1 MATNGQRLEV
11 TLTHPAAAYAAIA
24 RASDGLKQLD
34 TSRKL
39 AIIVGSEWRGVRDIV
54 KKGADFIVD
63 IPMRGKVGSLNVSVA
78 AAVALFEIARRR
90 STASTQPQ
98 KEV

>member
-1 MATNGQRLEV
+1 MWQRRA
-11 TLTHPAAAYAAIA
+11 HYRAAERGGLLDRGA
-24 RASDGLKQLD
+24 RTRGDTSIYTLD

-39 AIIVGSEWRGVRDIV
+39 AIIVGSEGRGVRDIV
-54 KKGADFIVD
+54 RKGADFVVD

-90 STASTQPQ
+90 AGTKPSA
-98 KEV
+98 